1 MPQTTLPDYHF
12 LYFAPPLGAEWFF
25 DAARRYWERF
35 RPTVLSDL
43 SFLRFI
49 PRGRSVIV
57 TVVTRRDTVEQIGVE
72 LAQVRPD
79 AYYDAVVQDLFADM
93 KAVLNQ
99 RAERVWPFGVP
110 LATAQPGPDNR
121 LDPTPGPLISGSPVP
136 TRAPSGFITQT
147 PTPMPT
153 APVPT
158 PDPGATTTGQE
169 PIQPTPGPLIG
180 G

>member
-12 LYFAPPLGAEWFF
+12 LYVAPPLGAEWLF

-49 PRGRSVIV
+49 PQGRSVIV
-57 TVVTRRDTVEQIGVE
+57 TVVTRRDTVDQIGVE
-72 LAQVRPD
+72 LAQARPD

-93 KAVLNQ
+93 KAALNQ
-99 RAERVWPFGVP
+99 RAERNWPFGVP
-110 LATAQPGPDNR
+110 LAPTPDTR
-121 LDPTPGPLISGSPVP
+121 VQPTPGPLIGGTPAP
-136 TRAPSGFITQT
+136 TRSPGGFITQT
-147 PTPMPT
+147 PTPSPT
-153 APVPT
+153 VPWPT
-158 PDPGATTTGQE
+158 QAADEAGQQ